1 MATDLIR
8 YDLLVQDA
16 MRGVVRKVLGDV
28 AISGYL
34 PGDHHFTIVF
44 RTDAP
49 GVKISRRLAEQ
60 WPHELTIILQ
70 HQFSNLEVDQNGF
83 GVTLSFRSIPEH
95 LYIPFAAITD
105 FYDPSVEFGLRFEAS
120 DMEEEEDEEEEDA
133 PPQRPT
139 LRAVDEIAEAAP
151 VKAAPAKAPA
161 KIEKVEEKRAASKAD
176 APAAESAE
184 AESDGDAKV
193 VSIDAFRKKT

>member
-28 AISGYL
+28 AASGYL
-34 PGDHHFTIVF
+34 PGDHHFTIIF

-60 WPHELTIILQ
+60 YPHELTIILQ
-70 HQFSNLEVDQNGF
+70 HQFSNLEVGPTGF

-105 FYDPSVEFGLRFEAS
+105 FYDPSVEFCLRFEAS
-120 DMEEEEDEEEEDA
+120 DIGEFEDEEEEEA
-133 PPQRPT
+133 PPQRPA
-139 LRAVDEIAEAAP
+139 LRAVDETTEAAP
-151 VKAAPAKAPA
+151 ARPAPKP
-161 KIEKVEEKRAASKAD
+161 EKQEEKLAAARSAE
-176 APAAESAE
+176 APAAEGAE
-184 AESDGDAKV
+184 DEGDAKV